1 MDQAAKGL
9 MICQW
14 QFILPTGKFKSG
26 LLFQYHD
33 YGTRAKHDHG
43 RSRSRSIWFIIF
55 TWLKMSCLLGEGS
68 FALDVDPFKTIPLQV
83 RIQGGAS
90 WARAPPDPRFWGPKI
105 EHFWALF
112 NFSIIFFASL
122 RSAYYFFNMLLIHSS
137 NWKIFQPR
145 FARHVIS
152 HLEIL
157 VSHILGY

>member
-14 QFILPTGKFKSG
+14 QFILLTGKFKSG

-68 FALDVDPFKTIPLQV
+68 FALDVDPFKTIPLATKNV
-83 RIQGGAS
+83 SSSS
-90 WARAPPDPRFWGPKI
+90 W
-105 EHFWALF
+105 L
-112 NFSIIFFASL
+112 
-122 RSAYYFFNMLLIHSS
+122 SS
-137 NWKIFQPR
+137 
-145 FARHVIS
+145 HVITLIDPYVIVVGIVDALS
-152 HLEIL
+152 M
-157 VSHILGY
+157 VSTKLIFPWKEHGLCMIGRAIKVAWSVQKFGSWTSSITISERWID